1 MSPRSCLPELAVSVM
16 LVGCATGWA
25 QEPSRMP
32 RLEPGWAQ
40 KAQANAGII
49 CEPMSEIYLQH
60 VNQLPTPSDARAR
73 AELRAI
79 KLAYLTGLMHGSML
93 LVPGIIEECSWI
105 GFELA
110 RIELEIAQD

>member
-40 KAQANAGII
+40 KAQANAGVI
-49 CEPMSEIYLQH
+49 CETMSEIYLQH
-60 VNQLPTPSDARAR
+60 VDQLPTPPTLETGCISRRLNSHISRA
-73 AELRAI
+73 
-79 KLAYLTGLMHGSML
+79 
-93 LVPGIIEECSWI
+93 
-105 GFELA
+105 
-110 RIELEIAQD
+110 